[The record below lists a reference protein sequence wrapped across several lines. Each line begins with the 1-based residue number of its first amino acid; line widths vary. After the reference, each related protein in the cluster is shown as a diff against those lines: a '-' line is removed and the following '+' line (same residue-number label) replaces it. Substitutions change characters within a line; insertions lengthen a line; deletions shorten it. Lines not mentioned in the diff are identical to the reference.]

1 MKKSDRNLGE
11 IGQTSKVTAENL
23 DKLVTDVVKLLLSKG
38 VTIATA
44 ESCTGGLLSELIT
57 SVPGASKIFEIGCV
71 PIQIKLNTSIW
82 AFPNLFS
89 GSTER

>member
-38 VTIATA
+38 VTIAKPKA
-44 ESCTGGLLSELIT
+44 VPEDFFQSLLRQYPELQKYLKSE
-57 SVPGASKIFEIGCV
+57 CV

>member
-44 ESCTGGLLSELIT
+44 ESCTRRT
-57 SVPGASKIFEIGCV
+57 SFRAYYVSTGASKYLKSECV
-71 PIQIKLNTSIW
+71 PIQIK
-82 AFPNLFS
+82 
-89 GSTER
+89 

>member
-57 SVPGASKIFEIGCV
+57 SVPGASKNI
-71 PIQIKLNTSIW
+71 
-82 AFPNLFS
+82 
-89 GSTER
+89 

>member
-57 SVPGASKIFEIGCV
+57 SVPGASKIFEIGVCTYS
-71 PIQIKLNTSIW
+71 N
-82 AFPNLFS
+82 
-89 GSTER
+89 